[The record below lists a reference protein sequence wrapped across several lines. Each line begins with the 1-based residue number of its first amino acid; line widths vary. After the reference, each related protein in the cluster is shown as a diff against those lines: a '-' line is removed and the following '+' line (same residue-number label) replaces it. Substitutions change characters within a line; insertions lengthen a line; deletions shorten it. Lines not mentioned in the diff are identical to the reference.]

1 MSDEADRTRPY
12 RGHAGP
18 TEVRDPL
25 IRRELKRATAW
36 AIVVVAILLVWQLAQ
51 PILLI
56 IAGIVFAALLDGGT
70 RLLGRVLPIARGW
83 RLAITVLLLLA
94 GLAGVGLIAG
104 FEIAAQAGE
113 LRRTLTAQ
121 FAQLIDWL
129 NSLGLTAGDIGVA
142 DVLRQVLGSVGSLT
156 SALGSA
162 VGGIA
167 MLFLVMVIGLFIAV
181 DPLIYERG
189 VQWML
194 PHGTRSEFHRT
205 AVRMAGTLRRLL
217 FGRVLGMIFE
227 GLLTWVLLSIF
238 GVPMALL
245 LGILAG
251 LLAFIP
257 NIGAFIT
264 GVLMVAV
271 GLSDSPETGLY
282 AFIIYVVVQSF
293 DGYIVI
299 PMVAKQT
306 VDLPPA
312 LTLSGQ
318 ILFAALFGILGLAL
332 ADPILAM
339 AKAAL
344 ERRQEHRIESD
355 REKREEEERAAKEAA
370 GEISAPEASARRRFF
385 RRRAKRDD

>member
-1 MSDEADRTRPY
+1 MSEDPDRTRPY
-12 RGHAGP
+12 HGHAGP

-25 IRRELKRATAW
+25 IRRELRKASAW
-36 AIVVVAILLVWQLAQ
+36 AMVAIAILLVWQLAQ

-56 IAGIVFAALLDGGT
+56 VAGIVFAALLDGGT
-70 RLLGRVLPIARGW
+70 RLLGKVLPLSRAW
-83 RLAITVLLLLA
+83 CLTLTVLLLLA
-94 GLAGVGLIAG
+94 GIGGVGLLAG
-104 FEIAAQAGE
+104 LEIAAQAGE
-113 LRRTLTAQ
+113 LRQTLTEQ
-121 FAQLIDWL
+121 FNVVVGWL
-129 NSLGLTAGDIGVA
+129 NDLGFTAGEIGVG
-142 DVLRQVLGSVGSLT
+142 DLLRQVLGSVGSLT
-156 SALGSA
+156 SAIGSA

-167 MLFLVMVIGLFIAV
+167 MLFLVMVIGLFIAM
-181 DPLIYERG
+181 DPRIYERG

-194 PHGTRSEFHRT
+194 PLGSRAEFHRT
-205 AVRMAGTLRRLL
+205 SVRMARTLRRLL
-217 FGRVLGMIFE
+217 MGRVLGMIFE
-227 GLLTWVLLSIF
+227 GVLTWVLLSLF

-257 NIGAFIT
+257 NVGAFIT

-282 AFIIYVVVQSF
+282 AFIIYVVVQAF
-293 DGYIVI
+293 DGYVVI

-318 ILFAALFGILGLAL
+318 ILFAALFGFLGLAL

-344 ERRQEHRIESD
+344 ERRQEYKIEKD
-355 REKREEEERAAKEAA
+355 EEEHRREQREAEEAAKTV
-370 GEISAPEASARRRFF
+370 SATESSARRRFF
-385 RRRAKRDD
+385 RRREKRGE

>member
-1 MSDEADRTRPY
+1 MSEETDRTRPHDG
-12 RGHAGP
+12 RPGP
-18 TEVRDPL
+18 TDVRDPL
-25 IRRELKRATAW
+25 IRRELKRASAW
-36 AIVVVAILLVWQLAQ
+36 AMVVVAILLVWQLAQ

-56 IAGIVFAALLDGGT
+56 VAGIVFAALLDGGT

-94 GLAGVGLIAG
+94 GLGGVGLIAG

-113 LRRTLTAQ
+113 LRRTLTGQ
-121 FAQLIDWL
+121 FAELIAWM
-129 NSLGLTAGDIGVA
+129 NSLGLTPGDIGVA

-162 VGGIA
+162 VGAIA
-167 MLFLVMVIGLFIAV
+167 TLFLVMVIGVFIAV
-181 DPLIYERG
+181 DPKIYERG

-194 PHGTRSEFHRT
+194 PYGSRSEFHRT
-205 AVRMAGTLRRLL
+205 AVRMARTLRLLL

-227 GLLTWVLLSIF
+227 GVLTWILLSIF

-245 LGILAG
+245 LGIIAG

-282 AFIIYVVVQSF
+282 AFGIYVVVQSF
-293 DGYIVI
+293 DGYFVV

-318 ILFAALFGILGLAL
+318 ILFAALFGVLGLAL

-355 REKREEEERAAKEAA
+355 RERRDETERAAKET
-370 GEISAPEASARRRFF
+370 ARRVAPVEDAARWRFF
-385 RRRAKRDD
+385 RRRGKRGD